1 MKKMNRKGFTIVE
14 LVIVIAVIAILAGV
28 LIPTFSGITTRAQN
42 SARLQE
48 TRNAMMEY
56 LAQQKNG
63 VIASGTKF
71 YYFEEAVPTTN
82 TTDKAMKAH
91 EFTYNNGK
99 LTETE
104 AVVNFTVTVVVGAD
118 SKVTTTFKT
127 GANATEVKLTTTAN
141 NNVWVTAPAN

>member
-28 LIPTFSGITTRAQN
+28 LIPTFSGITTRAQD

-63 VIASGTKF
+63 VIASGTEF
-71 YYFEEAVPTTN
+71 YYFEDGVPTATKN
-82 TTDKAMKAH
+82 VETYKY
-91 EFTYNNGK
+91 TYNNGK
-99 LTETE
+99 LEE
-104 AVVNFTVTVVVGAD
+104 AATKVSVAVTVTTPAEGAA
-118 SKVTTTFKT
+118 TTTYKISDAEVTFAPT
-127 GANATEVKLTTTAN
+127 ANAKIMVK
-141 NNVWVTAPAN
+141 APTNP